1 MKHLSKSALGLAL
14 GAALAAP
21 AFAGGYAE
29 PVVEAPVAAPVVAA
43 APNGDWTGGWIGGQ
57 VGFGDAS
64 AGALDGDGAIYGLR
78 GGYDWDFGQ
87 WVLGAGLDW
96 DKADIDLGTAGDNLD
111 SIARLGLRA
120 GDDMGRTLVCVR
132 GGVAPAKADLGGG
145 SRADT
150 AGCPAP
156 ALTGTGR
163 TSTSARRATT
173 STASPGS
180 ASGRGMTWAGR
191 WSMCA
196 AAWRRPRPIS
206 AGSAVTTP
214 AGSRVSAPSMR

>member
-43 APNGDWTGGWIGGQ
+43 APNGDWSGGWVGGQ

-120 GDDMGRTLVCVR
+120 GYDMGRTLVYVR
-132 GGVAPAKADLGGG
+132 GGVAQAKADLGGV
-145 SRADT
+145 SRDDT
-150 AGCPAP
+150 GWFAGVGAEYALNDRWTVGGEVLRNQFDDFDNAGTDLDATTA
-156 ALTGTGR
+156 ALTVGFR
-163 TSTSARRATT
+163 F
-173 STASPGS
+173 
-180 ASGRGMTWAGR
+180 
-191 WSMCA
+191 
-196 AAWRRPRPIS
+196 
-206 AGSAVTTP
+206 
-214 AGSRVSAPSMR
+214 

>member
-1 MKHLSKSALGLAL
+1 MQHDSRTVLGLAL
-14 GAALAAP
+14 GVALTGP

-64 AGALDGDGAIYGLR
+64 AGAVDGDGAIYGLR

-111 SIARLGLRA
+111 SITRLGLRA
-120 GDDMGRTLVCVR
+120 GYDMGRTLLYVR
-132 GGVAPAKADLGGG
+132 GGAARASADIGGV
-145 SRADT
+145 SRDDSGWFAGVGAEFALNGRWTVGGEVLKNQFDNFDNTGTDLDT
-150 AGCPAP
+150 TTA
-156 ALTGTGR
+156 ALTVGFR
-163 TSTSARRATT
+163 F
-173 STASPGS
+173 
-180 ASGRGMTWAGR
+180 
-191 WSMCA
+191 
-196 AAWRRPRPIS
+196 
-206 AGSAVTTP
+206 
-214 AGSRVSAPSMR
+214 

>member
-120 GDDMGRTLVCVR
+120 GYDMGRTLVYVR
-132 GGVAPAKADLGGG
+132 GGVAQAKADLGGV
-145 SRADT
+145 SRDDT
-150 AGCPAP
+150 GWFAGVGAEYALNNRWTVGGEVLRNQFDDFDNTGTELDATTA
-156 ALTGTGR
+156 ALTVGFR
-163 TSTSARRATT
+163 F
-173 STASPGS
+173 
-180 ASGRGMTWAGR
+180 
-191 WSMCA
+191 
-196 AAWRRPRPIS
+196 
-206 AGSAVTTP
+206 
-214 AGSRVSAPSMR
+214 